1 MIIELGRASE
11 QTKGTIG
18 GSFEFWRSPV
28 LREPH

>member
-18 GSFEFWRSPV
+18 GNFEFHRSPY
-28 LREPH
+28 LKEPH

>member
-1 MIIELGRASE
+1 MIIELGTASE

-18 GSFEFWRSPV
+18 GNFEFSRSPV